1 MIDKKALR
9 VALVGRPNT
18 GKSSL
23 FNRLTGLSQK
33 VGNYPGV
40 TMEKRTGLIKLA
52 PGVLA
57 EIIDL
62 PGIYSLHP
70 SSPDEQVVMDSFLNE
85 NVDEK
90 IDVVIGLADGTN
102 LKTCLFVFTQII
114 DLGIPAVLAVTM
126 SDEMERKGMELDVSG
141 LSESLGVPITLVNG
155 RLGHGI
161 KELQDNILTASV
173 SVSYT
178 HLTLPTNREV

>member
-23 FNRLTGLSQK
+23 FNRLTGLRQK

-40 TMEKRTGLIKLA
+40 TMEKRTMGLSKWA

-62 PGIYSLHP
+62 PGIYSHYTP
-70 SSPDEQVVMDSFLNE
+70 SSPDEQVVMDSLLNDD
-85 NVDEK
+85 VGEK

-102 LKTCLFVFTQII
+102 LKNV
-114 DLGIPAVLAVTM
+114 PY
-126 SDEMERKGMELDVSG
+126 
-141 LSESLGVPITLVNG
+141 LSSL
-155 RLGHGI
+155 RL
-161 KELQDNILTASV
+161 LT
-173 SVSYT
+173 
-178 HLTLPTNREV
+178 